1 MAGQR
6 LPLEAR
12 RALWRSIVAEL
23 LTPKSGQKDAAP
35 ADQAGAA
42 QAEENGGRAA
52 PPR

>member
-1 MAGQR
+1 MRGQT

-35 ADQAGAA
+35 ADQAETARVEDRGHD
-42 QAEENGGRAA
+42 A